1 MRAVP
6 SSPQRPDKKRDES
19 FGPRVRRLRQE
30 AGLTLQELSVRAG
43 LAFSTISKVE
53 KSQISPTY
61 ENILRLADG
70 LNVDVATLFSEKS
83 VSITTGRR
91 TVTRAG
97 QGIQHRSPQYDY
109 EMLCADI
116 AQKQFVPLLTRL
128 RAHDVA
134 EFPALL
140 SHQGEEFLYV
150 LTGVVEIHTD
160 QYLPLRLEMGDSC
173 YFDSTMGHACVSAGP
188 EDATILWVCSRVTA
202 PLA

>member
-1 MRAVP
+1 VLPRTP
-6 SSPQRPDKKRDES
+6 S
-19 FGPRVRRLRQE
+19 
-30 AGLTLQELSVRAG
+30 AGLTLQELSLKSG

-53 KSQISPTY
+53 KSQISPSY

-70 LNVDVATLFSEKS
+70 LNVDVTKLFSDMS
-83 VSITTGRR
+83 VSMTTGRR

-97 QGIQHRSPQYDY
+97 QGVAHATPQYDY
-109 EMLCADI
+109 EMLCTDI
-116 AQKQFVPLLTRL
+116 AQKHFVPLLTRL

-134 EFPALL
+134 EFPVLL

-150 LTGVVEIHTD
+150 LSGTVEIHTD
-160 QYLPLRLEMGDSC
+160 QYLPLRLEKGDSC

-188 EDATILWVCSRVTA
+188 EEATILWVCSRVTA

>member
-1 MRAVP
+1 M
-6 SSPQRPDKKRDES
+6 SSH
-19 FGPRVRRLRQE
+19 
-30 AGLTLQELSVRAG
+30 LSR
-43 LAFSTISKVE
+43 S
-53 KSQISPTY
+53 
-61 ENILRLADG
+61 
-70 LNVDVATLFSEKS
+70 
-83 VSITTGRR
+83 
-91 TVTRAG
+91 TRAG

-160 QYLPLRLEMGDSC
+160 QYLPLRLEKGDSC

-188 EDATILWVCSRVTA
+188 EDATILWVCSRVAA